1 MANNDLLYNA
11 ALTGFIQGNL
21 DGRNPRLALLGELL
35 ALDALVNAA
44 AAFAVRV
51 DSKIPEDGT
60 ISDVGGAALTPAD
73 GTVQTAQVGKTDLL
87 AAVCAAITSG
97 RYYTSTTGA
106 DYDDL
111 ADVVAAV
118 YGSAVSALET

>member
-21 DGRNPRLALLGELL
+21 DGRNPTSQTTTDY
-35 ALDALVNAA
+35 DALVNAA